1 MFNAALRCLA
11 KKNADAYWSRT
22 VSQVCCVLKGFFF
35 KWFGIQKLRVGE
47 SHCALL
53 AFCPW
58 LHCRETSQCWWI
70 WEDGERQAE
79 TLPVNQ
85 QGCLAPLLHSLGDK
99 ICVILPWGISPRRCL
114 HPPFTVPSPLQL
126 TLFLHVS
133 LHNSTSLLFLFPYQP
148 ILHQLNLLLPIFPS
162 IPVDLQLCSAS
173 QRHPVILLIS
183 HSLVYF
189 SFSSMI
195 ATPSFTSLFSP
206 SLKKAGQRQQAK
218 QNRTTAK
225 KKKKELKKKH
235 RSIRLLT
242 V

>member
-1 MFNAALRCLA
+1 M
-11 KKNADAYWSRT
+11 
-22 VSQVCCVLKGFFF
+22 VQ
-35 KWFGIQKLRVGE
+35 WFGIQKLRVGE

-58 LHCRETSQCWWI
+58 LHCREPSQCWWI

-114 HPPFTVPSPLQL
+114 HPPFTVPSPLHL

-133 LHNSTSLLFLFPYQP
+133 LHNSTSLLFSSLPVSLSAYPSSAQP
-148 ILHQLNLLLPIFPS
+148 AASHLPIYSCGFAALQCLTATPCN
-162 IPVDLQLCSAS
+162 PADLSFAGLFLFLKHD
-173 QRHPVILLIS
+173 R
-183 HSLVYF
+183 HSLLHLFVLTL
-189 SFSSMI
+189 SQKSWSK
-195 ATPSFTSLFSP
+195 TTS
-206 SLKKAGQRQQAK
+206 KAK

-225 KKKKELKKKH
+225 KKQN
-235 RSIRLLT
+235 
-242 V
+242 